1 LAIHRKNIYDAQKI
15 IGYHST
21 SIYNFPDNR
30 FDSVALLDLIKVIEK
45 EKEVF
50 IETVTLLEHC
60 LQRSDILYKD
70 FNIDIYSYEEY
81 FIKIIENLFL
91 LKYGEVVT
99 EIMIWYLYDRVDEN
113 GKVYPLIYEEEEK
126 PSIEIKIKNPTDL
139 WKFIDKLL
147 KRNYE

>member
-1 LAIHRKNIYDAQKI
+1 MDIKNFGQRLKLEE
-15 IGYHST
+15 SKT
-21 SIYNFPDNR
+21 SR
-30 FDSVALLDLIKVIEK
+30 VKK

-60 LQRSDILYKD
+60 LQRSDILYEE

-91 LKYGEVVT
+91 LKYGEAVT
-99 EIMIWYLYDRVDEN
+99 DIIIWYLYDRVDED
-113 GKVYPLIYEEEEK
+113 GKVYSLIYEVEEK
-126 PSIEIKIKNPTDL
+126 PPIEIKINKPADL

-147 KRNYE
+147 KTKP

>member
-1 LAIHRKNIYDAQKI
+1 MDIKNFGQRLKLEE
-15 IGYHST
+15 SKT
-21 SIYNFPDNR
+21 SR
-30 FDSVALLDLIKVIEK
+30 VKK

-50 IETVTLLEHC
+50 VETVTLLEHC

-70 FNIDIYSYEEY
+70 FSIDIYSYEEY

-91 LKYGEVVT
+91 LKYGEVAT

-126 PSIEIKIKNPTDL
+126 PPVEIKIKNPTDL

>member
-1 LAIHRKNIYDAQKI
+1 MDIKNFGQRLKLEE
-15 IGYHST
+15 SKT
-21 SIYNFPDNR
+21 SR
-30 FDSVALLDLIKVIEK
+30 VKK

-91 LKYGEVVT
+91 LKYGEVAT
-99 EIMIWYLYDRVDEN
+99 EIMIWYLYDRVDET

-126 PSIEIKIKNPTDL
+126 PPVEIKIKTPTDL

-147 KRNYE
+147 KQNYE

>member
-1 LAIHRKNIYDAQKI
+1 MDIKNFGQRLKLEE
-15 IGYHST
+15 SKT
-21 SIYNFPDNR
+21 SR
-30 FDSVALLDLIKVIEK
+30 VKK

-50 IETVTLLEHC
+50 IETVTLLEHG

-91 LKYGEVVT
+91 LKYGEVAT
-99 EIMIWYLYDRVDEN
+99 EIMIWYLYDRVDET

-126 PSIEIKIKNPTDL
+126 PPIEIKIKNPTDL

-147 KRNYE
+147 KQNYE

>member
-1 LAIHRKNIYDAQKI
+1 MDIKNFGQRLKLEE
-15 IGYHST
+15 SKT
-21 SIYNFPDNR
+21 SR
-30 FDSVALLDLIKVIEK
+30 VKK

-50 IETVTLLEHC
+50 IETITLLEHC

-99 EIMIWYLYDRVDEN
+99 EIMIWYLYDRVDET